1 MTIIEETGVIS
12 WSATDADRGS
22 QQIVIHVDDGRGGAA
37 EQHFTIDVTDLPP
50 NRPPIITSVPVTEA
64 TVSVAEHTPPKV
76 FDLKDWEIV
85 QLGLNSDPHAMW
97 IISPDGH
104 SVLQTANSSGSLL
117 LGNDNL
123 KNVRINGT
131 WSVQASD
138 DDDYIG
144 FVFGYQ
150 DEQHYYVLIWSQGTP
165 PAQHDGTYNATTM
178 LRVVA
183 VHSAKPVDNSI
194 LFGDDEDNSTILYNN
209 LESAIGWDNYTDY
222 DFILDHNQGVFSIDI
237 RDGDAVVDSFVVQ
250 NHRYASGRFGFFN
263 YSQGNVY
270 YEGFAG
276 EQVGEY
282 TYRYDVDAMDMDFD
296 PIEFAGGIVLHEE
309 SCRYDALGR
318 RIQIVSDGEETIRV
332 YEGTHFSA
340 NDLARFNTDGE
351 AVQRFLF
358 TDSVDQL
365 VAQWT
370 LGQGVTWALSD
381 QLGSIRD
388 LVDNAG
394 HSIENVYYRAFGSPA
409 IEGSATDPS
418 RILFA
423 SRGYSELTGLYF
435 NRTRFYHP
443 SIGRFAN
450 RDTLGFQAGDHNL
463 YRYALN
469 SPQNAIDPSGTASLF
484 EYSIQLGTRVFQFA
498 IHPAHHYW
506 LIAGVR
512 IYCVHIQL
520 LTSLAGVSGSGI
532 RIQIPLP
539 WCHF

>member
-1 MTIIEETGVIS
+1 
-12 WSATDADRGS
+12 
-22 QQIVIHVDDGRGGAA
+22 
-37 EQHFTIDVTDLPP
+37 
-50 NRPPIITSVPVTEA
+50 
-64 TVSVAEHTPPKV
+64 
-76 FDLKDWEIV
+76 
-85 QLGLNSDPHAMW
+85 
-97 IISPDGH
+97 
-104 SVLQTANSSGSLL
+104 
-117 LGNDNL
+117 
-123 KNVRINGT
+123 
-131 WSVQASD
+131 
-138 DDDYIG
+138 
-144 FVFGYQ
+144 
-150 DEQHYYVLIWSQGTP
+150 
-165 PAQHDGTYNATTM
+165 M
-178 LRVVA
+178 LRPCCAVVA

-282 TYRYDVDAMDMDFD
+282 TYRYDVNAMDMDFD

-388 LVDNAG
+388 LVNNAG
-394 HSIENVYYRAFGSPA
+394 HSIEHVYYRAFGSPA

-463 YRYALN
+463 HPW
-469 SPQNAIDPSGTASLF
+469 SPITQVPTTLMNPTAAPPHSLSTASSPGLACSSSPWDQFSLCGRSGRSRSADEWVSWSFVQVVF
-484 EYSIQLGTRVFQFA
+484 ETSI
-498 IHPAHHYW
+498 
-506 LIAGVR
+506 IAEG
-512 IYCVHIQL
+512 
-520 LTSLAGVSGSGI
+520 GSPNLQDCFGPVWI
-532 RIQIPLP
+532 VPE
-539 WCHF
+539 HFSAFDS